1 MNLRR
6 APILF
11 LPALALFGCGYHA
24 MTIDEFHT
32 IFARSCP
39 SLYLIAPLDEKSAQA
54 SCSCMVSEAAR
65 RWTSIDQLVD
75 SLAKEDRPP
84 RGEGDYIHGAA
95 RITFETCKKQ
105 VDKQ

>member
-1 MNLRR
+1 
-6 APILF
+6 
-11 LPALALFGCGYHA
+11 
-24 MTIDEFHT
+24 MTIQDFQSA
-32 IFARSCP
+32 FAKSCP

-54 SCSCMVSEAAR
+54 SCSCMISEAAR

-95 RITFETCKKQ
+95 RITFETCKKLAG
-105 VDKQ
+105 KQ